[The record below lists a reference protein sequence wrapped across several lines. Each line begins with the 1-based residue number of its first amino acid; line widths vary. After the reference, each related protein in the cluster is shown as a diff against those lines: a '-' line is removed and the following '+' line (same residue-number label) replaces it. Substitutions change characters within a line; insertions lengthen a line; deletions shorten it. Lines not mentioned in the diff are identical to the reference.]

1 MRDKIKHRN
10 TLFIDLKQNFGI
22 LQVKLQIYM
31 ITNGI
36 LTVFMIN
43 TIVLIKL
50 TTMIEQKVFNKCIW
64 ERKLLIAQ
72 IKNEHQKF
80 LSCTSYITSSQRK
93 SDNSNNNGPRRNEM
107 EDSMRRTTNA
117 RQCLDVG
124 EGMLKLFYRFGG
136 QDWPIYQVSSKSIQ
150 TQKLT

>member
-1 MRDKIKHRN
+1 
-10 TLFIDLKQNFGI
+10 
-22 LQVKLQIYM
+22 M

-80 LSCTSYITSSQRK
+80 
-93 SDNSNNNGPRRNEM
+93 
-107 EDSMRRTTNA
+107 
-117 RQCLDVG
+117 
-124 EGMLKLFYRFGG
+124 
-136 QDWPIYQVSSKSIQ
+136 
-150 TQKLT
+150 